1 MFSKYFLIFNNLN
14 SKYDLG
20 LSIVK
25 RPNIPS
31 PSKNKIT
38 KEIPGRDGLVYE
50 ELGGYKDIVI
60 PVEFNFIE
68 KNNLKERFRK
78 VKLWIN
84 DIQDNKLIFSDDIE
98 WFYRVVDINLNGD
111 FETILRR
118 KGLFKIDFTC
128 RAYQYMVDGDNPIFM
143 PNNSILYNCYL
154 LSKPLL
160 KIVGNGNT
168 QITINNKT
176 FTVPVKDYVYVDSE
190 LELAYKYKG
199 DSFNISKGK
208 FPVLEKGANKITY
221 SSNITHFEITPRWRC
236 L

>member
-14 SKYDLG
+14 SKFDLN

-68 KNNLKERFRK
+68 KNNLKERFRQ

-84 DIQDNKLIFSDDIE
+84 DIQDNKLIFNDDIE

-160 KIVGNGNT
+160 KIVANGNT

-221 SSNITHFEITPRWRC
+221 SSNVTHFEITPRWRC

>member
-68 KNNLKERFRK
+68 KNNLKERFRQ

-168 QITINNKT
+168 QIAINNKT

>member
-68 KNNLKERFRK
+68 KNNLKERFRQ
-78 VKLWIN
+78 VKSWIN
-84 DIQDNKLIFSDDIE
+84 HIQDNKLIFSDDIE

-154 LSKPLL
+154 LSEPLL

-176 FTVPVKDYVYVDSE
+176 FTVSVKDYVYVDSE

-221 SSNITHFEITPRWRC
+221 SNNVTHFEITPRWRC

>member
-60 PVEFNFIE
+60 TVEFNFIE
-68 KNNLKERFRK
+68 KNNLKERFRQ

-84 DIQDNKLIFSDDIE
+84 AIQDNKLIFSDDIE

-143 PNNSILYNCYL
+143 PNNSTLYNCYL